1 MDKQAHFAALKA
13 AARVAFGVVVLGG
26 CTAAATEE
34 DTVAS
39 ESEINKAPCP
49 SKADAGAKPDAK
61 PSCESVLASA
71 FGDAGNDWSFTQN
84 PPAVSQDVKTCC
96 SEHLKSETG
105 ETWNLQY
112 RWACCGVLDN
122 WNNPDQ
128 SIAIAC
134 TPWGPPVPPSM
145 KRRRTALSTIEG
157 VA

>member
-1 MDKQAHFAALKA
+1 MDKLTHFAALKA

-34 DTVAS
+34 EAVST

-61 PSCESVLASA
+61 PSCENVLASA
-71 FGDAGNDWSFTQN
+71 FGDAGDDFSVSQE
-84 PPAVSQDVKTCC
+84 PPKAVSEDVKTCC
-96 SEHLKSETG
+96 HEKLTDQSEASWMFQH
-105 ETWNLQY
+105 
-112 RWACCGVLDN
+112 RWACCNVLGS
-122 WNNPDQ
+122 WNSEDR
-128 SIAIAC
+128 SVAMAC

-145 KRRRTALSTIEG
+145 KRRASSLSTLG